1 MLGTDTIKDME
12 ISLLRG
18 MSYTFSILSYLQGEP
33 VCKSCNVFVN
43 VFESLQDKFID
54 LEKAVNKNRDIPRE
68 IKKLLTGIYA
78 VFAELKI
85 PDNPVRQKDAGNCR
99 LPTGFCFAKSALTF
113 YEKVEK
119 IMYKEEESLTN
130 E

>member
-1 MLGTDTIKDME
+1 MLEIYSIKDME
-12 ISLLRG
+12 INLLRG
-18 MSYTFSILSYLQGEP
+18 MSFTFSILSYLQGEP
-33 VCKSCNVFVN
+33 VCRSCNTFLN

-99 LPTGFCFAKSALTF
+99 LPSEFCFAKSALSF
-113 YEKVEK
+113 YEKIEK
-119 IMYKEEESLTN
+119 TMYKEEESRTN
-130 E
+130 G